1 MLKKITACLATILL
15 TLYAATAFAAY
26 PDKTITLIVPFGAGG
41 STDVPARFLANMMEK
56 ELGQTIVVQNIV
68 GAAGT
73 QGAAQVVT
81 ANPDG
86 YTLGYVPTGVVC
98 LQPHL
103 QNVPYGRDS
112 FTFLGMVTRQPV
124 VLMSSKKA
132 PWKDFK
138 EMVEIV
144 KKEPDKH
151 VVAITGT
158 GNMTHIP
165 VLELAKHF
173 GLQFRYIPYRSTAEI
188 MKDMLTGRVA
198 LHADNPVPLS
208 QFDVFGLVQF
218 TDARAEN
225 LDFPTTKEMG
235 YDGRILSHWQG
246 VVAPKGLPAD
256 VAERLAQVIQNVVQS
271 PQFAAEMTK
280 MSTSATWMGPAE
292 FTRFF
297 EQEYDLYGNIL
308 NELMSKKQ

>member
-1 MLKKITACLATILL
+1 MLQKLASRMAVILL
-15 TLYAATAFAAY
+15 SLLMATPVFAAY
-26 PDKTITLIVPFGAGG
+26 PDKPVTLVVPFGAGG
-41 STDVPARFLANMMEK
+41 AVDVPARLLGNMMEK
-56 ELGQTIVVQNIV
+56 KLGQTIVVQNIV

-86 YTLGYVPTGVVC
+86 YTLGYFPTGVVC
-98 LQPHL
+98 LQPHV

-112 FTFLGMVTRQPV
+112 FTLLGMTTRQPV
-124 VLMSSKKA
+124 VLMSSQKA

-144 KKEPDKH
+144 KKEPDTY

-173 GLQFRYIPYRSTAEI
+173 GLKFRYIPYRTTPEV

-198 LHADNPVPLS
+198 LYADSPVPLS
-208 QFDVFGLVQF
+208 QFDVFGLIQF
-218 TDARAEN
+218 ADARADN
-225 LDFPTTKEMG
+225 LNFPTTKEMG
-235 YDGRILSHWQG
+235 YDGQFLHWQG
-246 VVAPKGLPAD
+246 VFAPKDLPAD
-256 VAERLAQVIQNVVQS
+256 VTERLAQVIQEVVQS
-271 PQFAAEMTK
+271 PEFAAEMSK
-280 MSTSATWMGPAE
+280 MSSRAHWLGVDE
-292 FTRFF
+292 FRRFF
-297 EQEYDLYGNIL
+297 EKEFDMYGVVLKEI
-308 NELMSKKQ
+308 MAKPQ